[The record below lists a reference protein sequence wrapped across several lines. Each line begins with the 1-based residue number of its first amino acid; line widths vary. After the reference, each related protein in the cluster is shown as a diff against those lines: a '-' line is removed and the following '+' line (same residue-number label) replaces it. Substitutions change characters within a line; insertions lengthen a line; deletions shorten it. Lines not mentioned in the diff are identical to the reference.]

1 MLSAIERRHQIVQLT
16 EEIGKVS
23 VSFLSEQFNVSAVTI
38 RADLDKLDCEGLMI
52 RSHGGAIASY
62 KMNKELSIKLKSRN
76 YDDYETNYQRNTEE

>member
-1 MLSAIERRHQIVQLT
+1 MLNAIEIRHQIVLLT
-16 EEIGKVS
+16 EEIGKIS